1 LIRPVYK
8 LAIIALV
15 AILCIPLV
23 SNSFAASNI
32 EIDIH
37 TGSADPNQ
45 HLTFYPP
52 TSSAYVGDTI
62 MIGNADTVPHEV
74 VSGDPNTGPDGKFDS
89 GTLNP
94 GQYYSYQLQNNDVGT
109 ISFYDKNDQWM
120 VGSVIVSQAPTG
132 YKVVSNVGKNIG
144 DGKTT
149 FDIQYQSIKNIV
161 ETSIGQKDH
170 SLNLVLVGK
179 TDQNSSL
186 VLRLPT
192 GLINGPFL
200 GVQLDGQFMNDYT
213 ISQEQGLNVITIPI
227 TPLTEQVSI
236 VGSSVVPEFG
246 PVAVLVLAISIVTI
260 VLFTR
265 LRPIHRLG

>member
-1 LIRPVYK
+1 MYK
-8 LAIIALV
+8 LAIVALV

-23 SNSFAASNI
+23 SNSFAS
-32 EIDIH
+32 DIGI
-37 TGSADPNQ
+37 TIAMGSSSPVSK
-45 HLTFYPP
+45 LWFSPP
-52 TSSAYVGDTI
+52 GGSSALVGDTI
-62 MIGNADTVPHEV
+62 EFSNGDAVPHEV
-74 VSGDPNTGPDGKFDS
+74 VSGDPSTGPDGKFDS

-94 GQYYSYQLQNNDVGT
+94 GQSYSYQLQNNDVGT
-109 ISFYDKNDQWM
+109 INFYDKNDQWM
-120 VGSVIVSQAPTG
+120 VGSIIVSQAPTG
-132 YKVVSNVGKNIG
+132 YKVVPNVGKNIG

-161 ETSIGQKDH
+161 DTTVGQKDH

-179 TDQNSSL
+179 TNQSSSL

-200 GVQLDGQFMNDYT
+200 GVQLDGQFINDYT
-213 ISQEQGLNVITIPI
+213 ISQEQGINVITIPI

-246 PVAVLVLAISIVTI
+246 PVAALVLAISIVTI

-265 LRPIHRLG
+265 FRPIHRLG

>member
-1 LIRPVYK
+1 MYK

-15 AILCIPLV
+15 AILLIPLA

-94 GQYYSYQLQNNDVGT
+94 GHYYSYQLQNNDVGT

-120 VGSVIVSQAPTG
+120 VGSIIVSQAPTG
-132 YKVVSNVGKNIG
+132 YKVVSNV
-144 DGKTT
+144 GKTT

-170 SLNLVLVGK
+170 SLNLVLVGR
-179 TDQNSSL
+179 TNQSSSL
-186 VLRLPT
+186 VLRVPT

-200 GVQLDGQFMNDYT
+200 GVQLDGQFINDYT
-213 ISQEQGLNVITIPI
+213 VSQEQGLNVITIPI

-236 VGSSVVPEFG
+236 VGSSAVPEFG

-265 LRPIHRLG
+265 FRPIHRLE